1 VRSPKALNVPLA
13 LISLCN
19 ARNCGL
25 QVDHRQESRM
35 ADAELSYVALVLDE
49 AYERLRDAYLRTS
62 VLVLRRS

>member
-1 VRSPKALNVPLA
+1 
-13 LISLCN
+13 
-19 ARNCGL
+19 
-25 QVDHRQESRM
+25 M